1 MISPEEF
8 LRTEIEMGISFDNA
22 DFVNL
27 ATFTAEQMKDY
38 NITTV
43 LDYGAGTGVY
53 ADAFHK
59 LGFDVKCFEIWE
71 AHQNY
76 IKSKAP
82 HLEVISKPVT
92 TDLML
97 YIEVAEHMTDKEI
110 KALFK
115 KIKPKY
121 ILFSSTIESKP
132 EWDELW
138 GHINIKSQ
146 NEWVDLFFDFGY
158 KLIKDL
164 SQPTPYTKLFEL
176 NG

>member
-1 MISPEEF
+1 
-8 LRTEIEMGISFDNA
+8 
-22 DFVNL
+22 
-27 ATFTAEQMKDY
+27 
-38 NITTV
+38 
-43 LDYGAGTGVY
+43 
-53 ADAFHK
+53 
-59 LGFDVKCFEIWE
+59 
-71 AHQNY
+71 
-76 IKSKAP
+76 
-82 HLEVISKPVT
+82 
-92 TDLML
+92 
-97 YIEVAEHMTDKEI
+97 MTDKEI

-121 ILFSSTIESKP
+121 ILFSSTSESKP

-164 SQPTPYTKLFEL
+164 QLPTPYTKLFEL